1 MKNRIETDLLGQ
13 KELCPDA
20 YWGIHTQRAWENFSI
35 TGLPVN
41 IALIQALAVVKN
53 ACAMANAELGYL
65 EKAKADLICQAC
77 EEINAGLHD
86 NQFIVDSLQGGAGT
100 STNMNINEVIA
111 NIALEKMGRAKGD
124 YKFIH
129 PIEDVNKHQ
138 STNDVYPTALKIAV
152 ISKLRLLSEEIAK
165 LQGAFQ
171 NKEKEFAHILK
182 IARTELQEAVP
193 ITLGL
198 EFSGFAEAFGRDRWR
213 MFKSQERIRTVNI
226 GGTAVGTG
234 LTAPR
239 NYIYLVIEKL
249 RKISNLGI
257 CRGENLVDNTANS
270 DAFVEISGII
280 KAHAQN
286 LIKVSQDLR
295 MLHLFKEIELPAVQ
309 AGSSIMPGKINPVII
324 EAIIQAGLKVL
335 ANDFLITEAASR
347 STFQINEYMPLLASS
362 ILESLDILIN
372 INKIFV
378 KHVEQIKA
386 DEKQCGKI
394 LNESLGLITAFLP
407 YLGYEKATELAR
419 EFLEFKENNNIGLID
434 FLKNKIG
441 EDLVLKVLNPSNI
454 VGLGYKQ
461 DE

>member
-1 MKNRIETDLLGQ
+1 MENRIETDLLGK
-13 KELCPDA
+13 KEVCQDV

-35 TGLPVN
+35 TGYKTN
-41 IALIQALAVVKN
+41 ISLIHALALVKK
-53 ACAMANAELGYL
+53 ACAMANLELGYL
-65 EKAKADLICQAC
+65 EQLKADLICGAC
-77 EEINAGLHD
+77 DDIYNGLHND
-86 NQFIVDSLQGGAGT
+86 QFIVDALQGGAGT

-111 NIALEKMGRAKGD
+111 NIAIEKMGKNKGD
-124 YKFIH
+124 YNFIH

-152 ISKLRLLSEEIAK
+152 IYKLNLLSELIAK

-171 NKEKEFAHILK
+171 AKEKEFSHIIK
-182 IARTELQEAVP
+182 IARTELQDAVP

-239 NYIYLVIEKL
+239 DYIFLVIEKL
-249 RKISNLGI
+249 RTLTNLGI
-257 CRGENLVDNTANS
+257 CRAENLVDNTANS

-286 LIKVSQDLR
+286 LVKISQDLR
-295 MLHLFKEIELPAVQ
+295 MLHLLKEIELPAVQ

-324 EAIIQAGLKVL
+324 EAIIQAGLKVI
-335 ANDFLITEAASR
+335 ANDFLITEAVSR
-347 STFQINEYMPLLASS
+347 STFQINEFMPLLADA
-362 ILESLDILIN
+362 ILESINILIN
-372 INKIFV
+372 ANKILT
-378 KHVEQIKA
+378 KHILQIKA
-386 DEKQCGKI
+386 NEKICSEY
-394 LNESLGLITAFLP
+394 LNKSFCLITAFVP
-407 YLGYEKATELAR
+407 YLGYEKATELVQ
-419 EFLEFKENNNIGLID
+419 EFVRLSENSNICLSD
-434 FLKNKIG
+434 FLQDKLGK
-441 EDLVLKVLNPSNI
+441 ELVSKVLDPHNI
-454 VGLGYKQ
+454 VSLGYKK